1 MGKRDEEMWEVV
13 KGLDGLVMLSTWE
26 TTLLKDLRDKALQ
39 IATKGPAKGRP
50 DSDPPGAGAED
61 CGPSGGE
68 SVV

>member
-1 MGKRDEEMWEVV
+1 MGKRDEELWEVV

-39 IATKGPAKGRP
+39 IATKEPGRGRRDGAPP
-50 DSDPPGAGAED
+50 DAGAED
-61 CGPSGGE
+61 SGPSGPK